1 MTDETTTPEIVEQAV
16 EAASPA
22 AETHEETK
30 STTTGDILSELNRLA
45 NQIVSTV
52 QSAWTS
58 PKRKEITDEL
68 ETGFNELTKTIDTA
82 FKQAKDSRIGH
93 DVSDTATKAA
103 ETVKQSKVIDDV
115 RDVLVATLK
124 EANVRLEKFSDK
136 LGQSG
141 KPPEAAS
148 ADQAPAEPVVDEA
161 VTENVEVVQTNTP
174 WYQEAIDAEAAG
186 EEKPTA

>member
-1 MTDETTTPEIVEQAV
+1 MTDEATTPEIVEQAV
-16 EAASPA
+16 EAVAPTPEAQDQS
-22 AETHEETK
+22 K
-30 STTTGDILSELNRLA
+30 STTPGDIANELNRLA
-45 NQIVSTV
+45 TQIVTTV
-52 QSAWTS
+52 QAAWAS

-68 ETGFNELTKTIDTA
+68 ETGFGELTKTIDSA
-82 FKQAKDSRIGH
+82 FKQAKESKIGH

-141 KPPEAAS
+141 KPPEATPAGETP
-148 ADQAPAEPVVDEA
+148 AAPMAEEA
-161 VTENVEVVQTNTP
+161 VAEQAEVVQTSTP

-186 EEKPTA
+186 EEKPAP

>member
-1 MTDETTTPEIVEQAV
+1 MTDEATTPEIVEQAV
-16 EAASPA
+16 EAVAPTSEA
-22 AETHEETK
+22 QDQSK
-30 STTTGDILSELNRLA
+30 STTPGDIANELNRLA
-45 NQIVSTV
+45 TQIVTTV
-52 QSAWTS
+52 QAAWAS

-68 ETGFNELTKTIDTA
+68 ETGFGELTKTVDSA
-82 FKQAKDSRIGH
+82 FKQAKESKIGH

-141 KPPEAAS
+141 KPPEATPAGETP
-148 ADQAPAEPVVDEA
+148 AAPMAEEA
-161 VTENVEVVQTNTP
+161 VAEQAEVVQTSTP
-174 WYQEAIDAEAAG
+174 WYQEAIDAEVAG
-186 EEKPTA
+186 DEKPAP